1 LANKKKE
8 NEGKTPRKGTK
19 EKTKK
24 SKSKQKITPKN
35 AKHTMGSPKRRN
47 QET

>member
-1 LANKKKE
+1 M
-8 NEGKTPRKGTK
+8 K
-19 EKTKK
+19 EKHLSREQEKEKK
-24 SKSKQKITPKN
+24 GSKSKQNITPKS